1 MDALIDDTLF
11 MYMRWMAA
19 GNPAELAVYP
29 GGIHAFNFF
38 EFELANKANA
48 KINEFIISVVG
59 NK

>member
-38 EFELANKANA
+38 PIELARKANT
-48 KINEFIISVVG
+48 KINEFINSVVG
-59 NK
+59 